1 MRSAGYPAKVL
12 PVTGRWPR
20 VPPPVC
26 WDAAPGLPPAYLL
39 QIPSTSG
46 ERADRPSGNRRQEPS
61 QLHKAGVPGSGTWA
75 PPRLSTTKSKHLGR
89 EDRPPHSAID
99 DKSQARCTRPVC
111 QGAIPG
117 PPPAY
122 LLQIPSTLGEKTA
135 PIRQS
140 TTKATLAPEG
150 QVIDFPRP
158 PVYQGAVPGP
168 LPAYLRQIPS
178 TSGERAAP
186 HPQGRTALGA
196 KGGKENGW
204 LTMSPTGNV
213 GVTP

>member
-1 MRSAGYPAKVL
+1 MHKAGLPGRDTWASPRLSTTNSKHVGREEQVL
-12 PVTGRWPR
+12 DFLT
-20 VPPPVC
+20 PPVC
-26 WDAAPGLPPAYLL
+26 WDVAPGLPPPAYLL
-39 QIPSTSG
+39 QNPSTSG
-46 ERADRPSGNRRQEPS
+46 ERADP
-61 QLHKAGVPGSGTWA
+61 HPG
-75 PPRLSTTKSKHLGR
+75 
-89 EDRPPHSAID
+89 ID
-99 DKSQARCTRPVC
+99 DKSQASCTRPVC
-111 QGAIPG
+111 QGAVPG